1 MKKKASVPMLLL
13 AAFVIVAVGLL
24 IIRTQNRNADP
35 LEKELAAARNEYVEE
50 QATNSDRYGELFNAG
65 TKQYI
70 INRAKEYGYQN
81 KGDIRYVIV
90 NKEILYDDPS
100 MMQEETP

>member
-13 AAFVIVAVGLL
+13 AVFVIAAIGLL
-24 IIRTQNRNADP
+24 IIRTQNRSADP
-35 LEKELAAARNEYVEE
+35 LEKELEAARNEYVEE
-50 QATNSDRYGELFNAG
+50 QAINSDRYEELFNAK

-70 INRAKEYGYQN
+70 INRAKEFGYQN

-90 NKEILYDDPS
+90 NKEILYDDPA
-100 MMQEETP
+100 MMQEGTP